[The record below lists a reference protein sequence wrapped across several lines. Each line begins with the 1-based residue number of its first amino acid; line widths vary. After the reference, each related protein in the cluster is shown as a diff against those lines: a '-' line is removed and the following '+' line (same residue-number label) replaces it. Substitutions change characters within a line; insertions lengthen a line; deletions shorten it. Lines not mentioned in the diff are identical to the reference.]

1 MTSIT
6 RRHRILWLKINLL
19 VFLNN
24 NFRNKTFLSTQIRT
38 LMKKVLVI
46 LFAALYST
54 TTWCQVSWL
63 HFSDE
68 FYFVKEVPVAA
79 FKGQNFRYE
88 IAVKADASDTTSKV
102 TILGV
107 ASGKT
112 KDDVVNSNFNIETRK
127 EQDWTIYTVIGKVP
141 AGSSSLWFYATVGG
155 KGRFYFDDVSFYIE
169 KFAGQWK
176 QLALFNHSFEETSP
190 DIFAGYY
197 VNKRKSENLKTRLAN
212 DIYKTGK
219 RSLLVEVANT
229 ETAKKFASVN

>member
-1 MTSIT
+1 
-6 RRHRILWLKINLL
+6 
-19 VFLNN
+19 
-24 NFRNKTFLSTQIRT
+24 
-38 LMKKVLVI
+38 MKRVLVV
-46 LFAALYST
+46 LFAALFSMT
-54 TTWCQVSWL
+54 THSQVSWL

-68 FYFVKEVPVAA
+68 FYFVKEVPVSA

-88 IAVKADASDTTSKV
+88 IAVKTDASDTTSKV

-107 ASGKT
+107 ASGKS
-112 KDDVVNSNFNIETRK
+112 KEDVVQSSFNIETRK

-155 KGRFYFDDVSFYIE
+155 KGRYYFDDVSFYIE

-197 VNKRKSENLKTRLAN
+197 VNKRKTENLKTRLAN

-219 RSLLVEVANT
+219 RSLLVEVATT
-229 ETAKKFASVN
+229 ETAKKFATIN